1 MQYTQNIYSLSLI
14 SESVDKDSATEIRQ
28 FIDDIG
34 GFPVLEASWIDSTFD
49 LEESVARARRY
60 ITNNVWPIPSG
71 TLIGLNILNDYKVYG
86 KHVLYVST
94 TVVPTKS
101 YSDVIHCLQLL
112 SKTLIC
118 TLHLSYCRW
127 NTTMDKQIHERKLN
141 DCQQLI
147 TKSHGRS

>member
-1 MQYTQNIYSLSLI
+1 MTALDRFDCTFQFELETGKSSYEIHLNNLIKLI

-34 GFPVLEASWIDSTFD
+34 GFPVLESSWIDSTFD

-94 TVVPTKS
+94 KYRILGERLQISSMPGKALRTLNESRGFP
-101 YSDVIHCLQLL
+101 SDSTCLL
-112 SKTLIC
+112 
-118 TLHLSYCRW
+118 
-127 NTTMDKQIHERKLN
+127 
-141 DCQQLI
+141 
-147 TKSHGRS
+147 